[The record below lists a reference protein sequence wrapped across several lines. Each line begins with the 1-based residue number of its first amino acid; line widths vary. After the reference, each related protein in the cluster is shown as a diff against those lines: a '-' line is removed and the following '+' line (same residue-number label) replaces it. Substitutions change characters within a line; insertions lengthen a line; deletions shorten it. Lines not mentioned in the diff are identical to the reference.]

1 MRDVEV
7 HQFLTDLFPVDA
19 VGAHTLAMRR
29 ALRAGGMGGHIWA
42 EAFDPHYRLV
52 ARRYCRYGRERGR
65 RCRTRRVLLYQLS
78 TGSDSLVDLLH
89 GLGAPLAAYYHNITP
104 PEFFY
109 PFDAE
114 AAERMRRGREQ
125 LCRLAPR
132 IRLAFAASRFS
143 ADELRSVGIKD
154 VRLLPPFAAPDQTSP
169 DERYLRQLRDGKRG
183 IDLLFVGRVS
193 PHKGHQQLIRVLA
206 LLAAGAES
214 EVRLFIV
221 GRPGPNTYVDLLHR
235 VVTRFGLDRRVIFTG
250 MVSQAQ
256 LAAHYSAA
264 DLFLCLSEHEG
275 FCLPLLEA
283 MRHGIPV
290 VAHEAG
296 AVGELVRDAGV
307 LLRSRDPLVVA
318 ETVMRVTADPE
329 LRRRLVE
336 CQRVRVRQMERMRS
350 DTVLFDAMRELAYA

>member
-1 MRDVEV
+1 VRDVEV

-19 VGAHTLAMRR
+19 VGEHTLAMRR
-29 ALRAGGMGGHIWA
+29 ALREAGIGGHIWA
-42 EAFDPHYRLV
+42 EAFDPQYRLV
-52 ARRYCRYGRERGR
+52 ARRYHHYGRRRGR
-65 RCRTRRVLLYQLS
+65 TGTARRVLLYQMS
-78 TGSDSLVDLLH
+78 TGSNGIVDLLH
-89 GLGAPLAAYYHNITP
+89 GMGAPLAAYYHNITP

-125 LCRLAPR
+125 LWRLAPR

-143 ADELRSVGIKD
+143 ADELRSVGVRD
-154 VRLLPPFAAPDQTSP
+154 VRLLPPFAAPDQAAP
-169 DERYLRQLRDGKRG
+169 DEGYLRRLRDGKRG

-193 PHKGHQQLIRVLA
+193 PHKGHQQLLRVLA
-206 LLAAGAES
+206 LLAAGAGL

-221 GRPGPNTYVDLLHR
+221 GRPGPHTYLVMLHR
-235 VVTRFGLDRRVIFTG
+235 VVTRLGLDRRVVFTG
-250 MVSQAQ
+250 MVSHAQ
-256 LAAHYSAA
+256 LAAHYRAA

-283 MRHGIPV
+283 MRNGLPV

-296 AVGELVRDAGV
+296 AVGELVSDAGL

-318 ETVMRVTADPE
+318 ETVMRVATDQE
-329 LRRRLVE
+329 LRRQLVE
-336 CQRVRVRQMERMRS
+336 CQQERVRQVERMRS
-350 DTVLFDAMRELAYA
+350 DTLLLDTMRELANG

>member
-1 MRDVEV
+1 MRHVEV

-19 VGAHTLAMRR
+19 VSGHTLAMRR
-29 ALRAGGMGGHIWA
+29 ALREAGMGGHIWA
-42 EAFDPHYRLV
+42 EAFDPQYRLV
-52 ARRYCRYGRERGR
+52 ARRYNHYGGERGHAG
-65 RCRTRRVLLYQLS
+65 RTRHVLLYQMS
-78 TGSDSLVDLLH
+78 TGSNGIVEFLH
-89 GLGAPLAAYYHNITP
+89 GSGAPLAAYYHNITP

-114 AAERMRRGREQ
+114 AAERMRRGRQQ

-143 ADELRSVGIKD
+143 AEELRTVGIRD
-154 VRLLPPFAAPDQTSP
+154 VRLLPPFAAPDQGVP
-169 DERYLRQLRDGKRG
+169 DEGYLRRLLDGKRG

-193 PHKGHQQLIRVLA
+193 PHKGHQQLLRVLA

-221 GRPGPNTYVDLLHR
+221 GRPGPHTYLGLLHR
-235 VVTRFGLDRRVIFTG
+235 MVTRLGLDRRVIFTG
-250 MVSQAQ
+250 TVSQSQ
-256 LAAHYSAA
+256 LAAHYRAA

-296 AVGELVRDAGV
+296 AVGELVSDAGL

-318 ETVMRVTADPE
+318 ETVMRVTADPV

-336 CQRVRVRQMERMRS
+336 CQQVRVRQLERMRS
-350 DTVLFDAMRELAYA
+350 DTVLVDAMRELANA